1 MPPIRLGLYALAA
14 ALLTSAFWASFA
26 VALVRSA
33 QPAEDT
39 LDTWLPVSA
48 DGAPSPREFPT
59 AVWTGDEVIVWG
71 GMGCSGPCGD
81 GARYDPVA
89 DTWTR
94 LPDKDAPRARHRHQ
108 AVWTGTEMLIW
119 GGYGSNETVQMTSGA
134 RYSPATDSWDAMAP
148 GSPTFGF
155 GSVSGQAVWGGNEML
170 VWGGSQGGGRYDP
183 VTDTWRPVSA
193 TGAPRGAGAAVVW
206 TGSEMLVWGGG
217 LYNPRSRFSAIAT
230 PLEEGGRYDPATD
243 SWKPTATA
251 GAPSPRLGHLA
262 VWTGTEMLIWGGGQY
277 TPENNGAR
285 YDPAT
290 DTWSAVSSVG
300 APSPRSGASAV
311 WTGTEM
317 LVWGGVDQSVHRLGD
332 GAAYNPTT
340 DTWRPILAEG
350 ALGPREAHTAVWT
363 GCAMLIWGGFNG
375 TLLSDG
381 AKYFPLPA

>member
-1 MPPIRLGLYALAA
+1 MRMPPIRLGLYALAA

-48 DGAPSPREFPT
+48 DGAPSPRDFPT

-230 PLEEGGRYDPATD
+230 
-243 SWKPTATA
+243 
-251 GAPSPRLGHLA
+251 
-262 VWTGTEMLIWGGGQY
+262 EMLIWGGGQY

-300 APSPRSGASAV
+300 APSPRSGA
-311 WTGTEM
+311 TLCG
-317 LVWGGVDQSVHRLGD
+317 LVPRCWC
-332 GAAYNPTT
+332 GAASTNPSTVWET
-340 DTWRPILAEG
+340 VRPTIQLRTPG
-350 ALGPREAHTAVWT
+350 GLFSRRER
-363 GCAMLIWGGFNG
+363 
-375 TLLSDG
+375 
-381 AKYFPLPA
+381 